1 MSLQDSMGKLSEIDF
16 NEIDFEKI
24 GVWPLP
30 AKIFVCV
37 LLVALVFAGIYYFKI
52 RDLNMQLAGVEA
64 KEQSLRQTYTSKSF
78 EAANLEAYK
87 AQMEEMKITF
97 DSLLS
102 RLPAKTEVPGLLEDI
117 GTRGSESGLTINSV
131 AIQPDVIAEYYI
143 EVPIAIDVQGGYH
156 DMGGFVSGVAGM
168 PRIVTL
174 HDFTID
180 TIKEGRGLNMKIGA
194 KTYRYKSQEQEATK

>member
-1 MSLQDSMGKLSEIDF
+1 MSLQDTIDKLNELDLSDIDF
-16 NEIDFEKI
+16 DRI

-37 LLVALVFAGIYYFKI
+37 LLVVLVLVGTYYAQI
-52 RDLNMQLAGVEA
+52 SDLNMSLARLES
-64 KEQSLRQTYTSKSF
+64 KELTLRETYKKKSF
-78 EAANLEAYK
+78 EAANLDAYK
-87 AQMEEMKITF
+87 AQMEEMKSTF

-117 GTRGSESGLTINSV
+117 GKRGSESGLNINSV
-131 AIQPDVIAEYYI
+131 AIQPDRIAEYYI
-143 EVPIAIDVQGGYH
+143 EVPISIDVQGGYH

-174 HDFTID
+174 HDFKIT
-180 TIKEGRGLNMKIGA
+180 TPKEGRGLNMKIDA
-194 KTYRYKSQEQEATK
+194 KTYRYKSVEQDK

>member
-1 MSLQDSMGKLSEIDF
+1 MSFQDTLEQIKDF
-16 NEIDFEKI
+16 DINNIDFEKI

-37 LLVALVFAGIYYFKI
+37 LLVTIIFVGTYYFKI
-52 RDLNMQLAGVEA
+52 SDLNLQLDRVVAQ
-64 KEQSLRQTYTSKSF
+64 EQTLRTTFEKRSF
-78 EAANLEAYK
+78 EAANLDAYK
-87 AQMEEMKITF
+87 AQMEEMKVTF

-117 GTRGSESGLTINSV
+117 GTRGSESGLTNINISF
-131 AIQPDVIAEYYI
+131 QPDVISEYYI
-143 EVPIAIDVQGGYH
+143 EVPITISADGGYH

-174 HDFTID
+174 HDFSIATAKD
-180 TIKEGRGLNMKIGA
+180 KRSLSMKILA
-194 KTYRYKSQEQEATK
+194 KTYRYKSVEAAK